1 MTTDPFSRTPAGRSR
16 NATTRPDAS
25 SSGSRAAPTTKG
37 RASLLPTPPPS
48 IVSPTASTSRPPG
61 NKPAPGSPGVNMSA
75 MSVVTEEI
83 RKEVFGNG
91 LVLITEPMRTLR
103 SVALGVWMKRGSRHE
118 SPEQNGISHFIEH
131 LLFKGTETRTAQ
143 DISPIFDSVGGQMDA
158 FTTKEYTCFY
168 FKVLDEH
175 LEIAVDL
182 LSDIVRHPKFVPE
195 EVEKERKVIYEE
207 IKMVDDTPDE
217 LVYDIFSESFWKNHP
232 LGRPIQ
238 GTKRSVSRMDLD
250 MLIRFFRDSYQ
261 PANLMITAA
270 GNLDHDRLADA
281 MRKAF
286 EPIRNSSSPVPVQPP
301 RTRGRVVVR
310 EKKELGQLHLCLGV
324 PCFGAPAERRY
335 QEYVLNTLLG
345 GTMSSRLFQHIREER
360 GLAYSVFS
368 SVNSFLDSGNL
379 LVYAATSPESGR
391 EVVGLILEE
400 FRKLKEG
407 PVGEREL
414 QMARDHLKGSL
425 MLSLESSSSRM
436 SNLARQEFYYGRQF
450 TVNEILAGVEAVFG
464 EDLLRLSL
472 EIFDRWS

>member
-1 MTTDPFSRTPAGRSR
+1 
-16 NATTRPDAS
+16 
-25 SSGSRAAPTTKG
+25 
-37 RASLLPTPPPS
+37 
-48 IVSPTASTSRPPG
+48 
-61 NKPAPGSPGVNMSA
+61 MSA
-75 MSVVTEEI
+75 MKDEI
-83 RKEVFGNG
+83 RKEMFGNG

-131 LLFKGTETRTAQ
+131 LLFKGTETRSAQ
-143 DISPIFDSVGGQMDA
+143 DIALIVDSVGGQMDA

-175 LEIAVDL
+175 VDIAVDL
-182 LSDIVRHPKFVPE
+182 LSDIVRHPKFIPD

-261 PANLMITAA
+261 PSNIMITAA
-270 GNLDHDRLADA
+270 GNLDHGRLADA
-281 MRKAF
+281 MRRAF
-286 EPIRNSSSPVPVQPP
+286 EPIRNSTTPIPIAAP
-301 RTRGRVVVR
+301 RTTGAVVVR

-324 PCFGAPAERRY
+324 PCFGLPPERRY
-335 QEYVLNTLLG
+335 REYVLNTLLG

-379 LVYAATSPESGR
+379 LVYAATSPESGK
-391 EVVGLILEE
+391 EVVELILQE
-400 FRKLKEG
+400 FSKLKKAS
-407 PVGEREL
+407 VGAGEL
-414 QMARDHLKGSL
+414 KMAKDHLKGSL

-450 TVNEILAGVEAVFG
+450 SVNEILQGIDAVTG
-464 EDLLRLSL
+464 EELLDLSR
-472 EIFDRWS
+472 EIFDPSSCTLAVLGQTAGLGIDKVELRF

>member
-1 MTTDPFSRTPAGRSR
+1 M
-16 NATTRPDAS
+16 
-25 SSGSRAAPTTKG
+25 
-37 RASLLPTPPPS
+37 
-48 IVSPTASTSRPPG
+48 SP
-61 NKPAPGSPGVNMSA
+61 
-75 MSVVTEEI
+75 MSVMIEEI

-118 SPEQNGISHFIEH
+118 SQEQNGISHFIEH
-131 LLFKGTETRTAQ
+131 LLFKGTETRSAQ
-143 DISPIFDSVGGQMDA
+143 DIALIVDSVGGQMDA

-175 LEIAVDL
+175 VDIAVDL
-182 LSDIVRHPKFVPE
+182 LSDIVRHPKFIPD

-238 GTKRSVSRMDLD
+238 GTMRSVSRMDLD

-261 PANLMITAA
+261 PSNIMITAA
-270 GNLDHDRLADA
+270 GNLDHGRLADA
-281 MRKAF
+281 MRRAF
-286 EPIRNSSSPVPVQPP
+286 EPIRNSTTPIPIAAPG
-301 RTRGRVVVR
+301 TTGAVVVR

-324 PCFGAPAERRY
+324 PCFGLPPERRY
-335 QEYVLNTLLG
+335 REYVLNTLLG

-379 LVYAATSPESGR
+379 LVYAATSPESGK
-391 EVVGLILEE
+391 EVVELILQE
-400 FRKLKEG
+400 FSKLKKAS
-407 PVGEREL
+407 VGAGEL
-414 QMARDHLKGSL
+414 KMAKDHLKGSL

-450 TVNEILAGVEAVFG
+450 SVNEILQGIDAVTG
-464 EDLLRLSL
+464 EELLDLSR
-472 EIFDRWS
+472 EIFDPSSCTLAVLGQTSGLGMDKVELRF

>member
-1 MTTDPFSRTPAGRSR
+1 
-16 NATTRPDAS
+16 
-25 SSGSRAAPTTKG
+25 
-37 RASLLPTPPPS
+37 
-48 IVSPTASTSRPPG
+48 
-61 NKPAPGSPGVNMSA
+61 MSA
-75 MSVVTEEI
+75 MSVMTDEI

-131 LLFKGTETRTAQ
+131 LLFKGTETRSAQ
-143 DISPIFDSVGGQMDA
+143 DIALIVDSVGGQMDA

-175 LEIAVDL
+175 VDIAVDL
-182 LSDIVRHPKFVPE
+182 LSDIVRHPKFIPD

-217 LVYDIFSESFWKNHP
+217 LVYDMFSESFWKNHP

-261 PANLMITAA
+261 PSNLMITAA
-270 GNLDHDRLADA
+270 GNLDHGRLAEA
-281 MRKAF
+281 MRRAF
-286 EPIRNSSSPVPVQPP
+286 EPIKNSSTPIPIAAPS
-301 RTRGRVVVR
+301 TTGAVVVR

-324 PCFGAPAERRY
+324 PCFGSPPGRRY

-391 EVVGLILEE
+391 EVVELILQE
-400 FRKLKEG
+400 FSKLKQG
-407 PVGEREL
+407 SVGAGEL
-414 QMARDHLKGSL
+414 KMAKDHLKGSL

-450 TVNEILAGVEAVFG
+450 SVNEILQGIDAVTG
-464 EDLLRLSL
+464 EELLDLSR
-472 EIFDRWS
+472 EIFDPSSCTLAVLGQTSGLGMDTVELRF

>member
-1 MTTDPFSRTPAGRSR
+1 
-16 NATTRPDAS
+16 
-25 SSGSRAAPTTKG
+25 
-37 RASLLPTPPPS
+37 
-48 IVSPTASTSRPPG
+48 
-61 NKPAPGSPGVNMSA
+61 MSA
-75 MSVVTEEI
+75 MSDEI

-118 SPEQNGISHFIEH
+118 AAEQNGISHFIEH
-131 LLFKGTETRTAQ
+131 LLFKGTETRSAQ
-143 DISPIFDSVGGQMDA
+143 DIALIVDSVGGQMDA

-175 LEIAVDL
+175 VDIAVDL
-182 LSDIVRHPKFVPE
+182 LSDIVRHPKFIPD

-217 LVYDIFSESFWKNHP
+217 LVYDIFSESFWRNHP

-238 GTKRSVSRMDLD
+238 GTMRSVSRMDLD

-261 PANLMITAA
+261 PSNIMITAA
-270 GNLDHDRLADA
+270 GNLDHGRLADA
-281 MRKAF
+281 MRRAF
-286 EPIRNSSSPVPVQPP
+286 EPIRNSTTPIPIAAPG
-301 RTRGRVVVR
+301 TTGAVVVR

-324 PCFGAPAERRY
+324 PCFGLPPERRY
-335 QEYVLNTLLG
+335 REYVLNTLLG

-379 LVYAATSPESGR
+379 LVYAATSPESGK
-391 EVVGLILEE
+391 EVVELILQE
-400 FRKLKEG
+400 FSKLKKAS
-407 PVGEREL
+407 VGAGEL
-414 QMARDHLKGSL
+414 KMAKDHLKGSL

-450 TVNEILAGVEAVFG
+450 SVNEILQGIDAVTG
-464 EDLLRLSL
+464 EELLDLSR
-472 EIFDRWS
+472 EIFDPSSCTLAVLGQTSGLGMDKVELRF

>member
-1 MTTDPFSRTPAGRSR
+1 
-16 NATTRPDAS
+16 
-25 SSGSRAAPTTKG
+25 
-37 RASLLPTPPPS
+37 
-48 IVSPTASTSRPPG
+48 
-61 NKPAPGSPGVNMSA
+61 MSA
-75 MSVVTEEI
+75 MDEI
-83 RKEVFGNG
+83 RKEIFGNG
-91 LVLITEPMRTLR
+91 LVLITEPMRNLR

-118 SPEQNGISHFIEH
+118 TPVQNGISHFIEH
-131 LLFKGTETRTAQ
+131 LLFKGTETRSAQ
-143 DISPIFDSVGGQMDA
+143 DIALIVDSVGGQMDA

-175 LEIAVDL
+175 LDIAVDL
-182 LSDIVRHPKFVPE
+182 LSDIVRHPKFIPE

-217 LVYDIFSESFWKNHP
+217 LVYDIFSESFWRNHR

-238 GTKRSVSRMDLD
+238 GTRRSVSRMDLP
-250 MLIRFFRDSYQ
+250 MLIKYFRDSYQ

-270 GNLDHDRLADA
+270 GNLEHRRLADA
-281 MRKAF
+281 IRKAF
-286 EPIRNSSSPVPVQPP
+286 EPIPNTTSPVPIKPP
-301 RTRGRVVVR
+301 RTSGAIVVR

-324 PCFGAPAERRY
+324 PCFGEPPERRY

-379 LVYAATSPESGR
+379 LVYAATSPKSGK
-391 EVVGLILEE
+391 EVVELILQE
-400 FRKLKEG
+400 FHKLKEG
-407 PVGEREL
+407 PVGQSEL

-450 TVNEILAGVEAVFG
+450 TVNEILAGIDAVSG
-464 EDLLRLSL
+464 EDLLRLSR
-472 EIFDRWS
+472 EIFDPSSCILAVLGQTRGLGLAKVKLSF

>member
-1 MTTDPFSRTPAGRSR
+1 M
-16 NATTRPDAS
+16 
-25 SSGSRAAPTTKG
+25 
-37 RASLLPTPPPS
+37 
-48 IVSPTASTSRPPG
+48 SP
-61 NKPAPGSPGVNMSA
+61 
-75 MSVVTEEI
+75 MSVMTEEI
-83 RKEVFGNG
+83 RKEKFGNG

-131 LLFKGTETRTAQ
+131 LLFKGTETRSAQ
-143 DISPIFDSVGGQMDA
+143 DIALIVDSVGGQMDA

-175 LEIAVDL
+175 VDIAVDL
-182 LSDIVRHPKFVPE
+182 LSDIVRHPKFIPE

-261 PANLMITAA
+261 PSNIMITAA
-270 GNLDHDRLADA
+270 GNLDHGRLADA
-281 MRKAF
+281 MRRAF
-286 EPIRNSSSPVPVQPP
+286 EPIKNSTTPIPIAAPGTTSA
-301 RTRGRVVVR
+301 VVVR

-324 PCFGAPAERRY
+324 PCFGLPPERRY
-335 QEYVLNTLLG
+335 REYVLNTLLG

-379 LVYAATSPESGR
+379 LVYAATSPESGK
-391 EVVGLILEE
+391 EVVELILQE
-400 FRKLKEG
+400 FSKLKKAS
-407 PVGEREL
+407 VGAGEL
-414 QMARDHLKGSL
+414 KMAKDHLKGSL

-450 TVNEILAGVEAVFG
+450 SVNEILQGIDAVTG
-464 EDLLRLSL
+464 EELLDLSR
-472 EIFDRWS
+472 EIFDPSSCTLAVLGQTSGLGMDKVELRF

>member
-1 MTTDPFSRTPAGRSR
+1 M
-16 NATTRPDAS
+16 
-25 SSGSRAAPTTKG
+25 
-37 RASLLPTPPPS
+37 
-48 IVSPTASTSRPPG
+48 SP
-61 NKPAPGSPGVNMSA
+61 
-75 MSVVTEEI
+75 MSVMIEEI
-83 RKEVFGNG
+83 RKERFGNG

-118 SPEQNGISHFIEH
+118 SQEQNGISHFIEH
-131 LLFKGTETRTAQ
+131 LLFKGTETRSAQ
-143 DISPIFDSVGGQMDA
+143 DIALIVDSVGGQMDA

-175 LEIAVDL
+175 VDIAVDL
-182 LSDIVRHPKFVPE
+182 LSDIVRHPKFIPD

-238 GTKRSVSRMDLD
+238 GTMRSVSRMDLD

-261 PANLMITAA
+261 PSNIMITAA
-270 GNLDHDRLADA
+270 GNLDHGRLADA
-281 MRKAF
+281 MRRAF
-286 EPIRNSSSPVPVQPP
+286 EPIRNSTTPIPIAAPG
-301 RTRGRVVVR
+301 TTGAVVVR

-324 PCFGAPAERRY
+324 PCFGLPPERRY
-335 QEYVLNTLLG
+335 REYVLNTLLG

-379 LVYAATSPESGR
+379 LVYAATSPESGK
-391 EVVGLILEE
+391 EVVELILQE
-400 FRKLKEG
+400 FSKLKKAS
-407 PVGEREL
+407 VGAGEL
-414 QMARDHLKGSL
+414 KMAKDHLKGSL

-450 TVNEILAGVEAVFG
+450 SVNEILQGIDAVTG
-464 EDLLRLSL
+464 EELLDLSR
-472 EIFDRWS
+472 EIFDPSSCTLAVLGQTSGLGIDKVELRF

>member
-1 MTTDPFSRTPAGRSR
+1 
-16 NATTRPDAS
+16 
-25 SSGSRAAPTTKG
+25 
-37 RASLLPTPPPS
+37 
-48 IVSPTASTSRPPG
+48 
-61 NKPAPGSPGVNMSA
+61 MSA
-75 MSVVTEEI
+75 MSDEI
-83 RKEVFGNG
+83 RKEVFAND

-103 SVALGVWMKRGSRHE
+103 SVSLGVWMKRGSRHE

-131 LLFKGTETRTAQ
+131 LLFKGTETRSAQ
-143 DISPIFDSVGGQMDA
+143 DIALIVDSVGGQMDA

-175 LEIAVDL
+175 VDIAVDL
-182 LSDIVRHPKFVPE
+182 LSDIVRHPKFIPD

-238 GTKRSVSRMDLD
+238 GTRRTVSRMDLAT
-250 MLIRFFRDSYQ
+250 LIRFFRDSYQ

-270 GNLDHDRLADA
+270 GNLDHDRLANA
-281 MRKAF
+281 IRTAF
-286 EPIRNSSSPVPVQPP
+286 EPIQNSSSPVPVLPP
-301 RTRGRVVVR
+301 RTRGTVVVR

-379 LVYAATSPESGR
+379 LVYAATSPKSGK

-450 TVNEILAGVEAVFG
+450 TVNEILEGVDAVTAN
-464 EDLLRLSL
+464 ELLGLSR
-472 EIFDRWS
+472 EIFDPSSCTLAVLGQTSGLGIDKVELRF

>member
-1 MTTDPFSRTPAGRSR
+1 
-16 NATTRPDAS
+16 
-25 SSGSRAAPTTKG
+25 
-37 RASLLPTPPPS
+37 
-48 IVSPTASTSRPPG
+48 
-61 NKPAPGSPGVNMSA
+61 
-75 MSVVTEEI
+75 
-83 RKEVFGNG
+83 
-91 LVLITEPMRTLR
+91 MRTLR

-118 SPEQNGISHFIEH
+118 AAEQNGISHFIEH
-131 LLFKGTETRTAQ
+131 LLFKGTETRSAQ
-143 DISPIFDSVGGQMDA
+143 DIALIVDSVGGQMDA

-175 LEIAVDL
+175 LDIAVDL
-182 LSDIVRHPKFVPE
+182 LSDIVRHPKFIPD

-261 PANLMITAA
+261 PSNIMITAA
-270 GNLDHDRLADA
+270 GNLDHGRLADA
-281 MRKAF
+281 MRRAF
-286 EPIRNSSSPVPVQPP
+286 EPIKNSTTPIPIAAPG
-301 RTRGRVVVR
+301 TTGAVVVR

-324 PCFGAPAERRY
+324 PCFGLPPERRY
-335 QEYVLNTLLG
+335 REYVLNTLLG

-379 LVYAATSPESGR
+379 LVYAATSPESGK
-391 EVVGLILEE
+391 EVVELILQE
-400 FRKLKEG
+400 FSKLKQG
-407 PVGEREL
+407 AVGAGEL
-414 QMARDHLKGSL
+414 KMAKDHLKGSL

-450 TVNEILAGVEAVFG
+450 SVNEILQGIDAVTG
-464 EDLLRLSL
+464 EELLDLSR
-472 EIFDRWS
+472 EIFDPSSCTLAVLGQTSGLGIDKVELRF